1 MVGHFCYESGEHLAT
16 YTCEK
21 IELQA
26 MRCYQIVVIS
36 GINPLPKE
44 VKEDHRFYLSAADNV
59 KSPRS
64 RSIFVVDNG
73 LGHRF
78 NWVKIALDGKVSL
91 IETEALDK
99 EGIGYWMAKV
109 LHCVPFLPASEGKRI
124 RELSAFDDDFR
135 YLKSAMEALDR
146 INETAFDRLL
156 NWAFPARSE
165 QQEQSLKV
173 TLRNAA
179 ETIAAKERSGF
190 LSRYKDLF
198 NRYGVDLPIS
208 VPPTKTDL
216 ESPEYVLSYLSSI
229 HALQTALPEDHDEWH
244 TEHFTPAFSGLYSA
258 AQIGLDDPF
267 MDGRDC
273 IMRMTTRMACISLFS
288 DGVRSAAKRML
299 ESVADSR
306 GWHNSLEEN
315 YLDALI
321 PMLKRVIEGD
331 KITLADVEDLDKTL
345 ISNGLMV

>member
-1 MVGHFCYESGEHLAT
+1 MAGHFCYKSGENQVT
-16 YTCEK
+16 YVCEK
-21 IELQA
+21 IELPT
-26 MRCYQIVVIS
+26 MRCYQLVVIR
-36 GINPLPKE
+36 GINPLPEE
-44 VKEDHRFYLSAADNV
+44 VKEDYRFYLSAADSV
-59 KSPRS
+59 GSPRS
-64 RSIFVVDNG
+64 RSIFVIDNG
-73 LGHRF
+73 QWYRF

-99 EGIGYWMAKV
+99 EGAVHWMAKV

-173 TLRNAA
+173 ALRNAA
-179 ETIAAKERSGF
+179 EAIAAKERSGF

-198 NRYGVDLPIS
+198 NRYGVDLPIP
-208 VPPTKTDL
+208 VTPTKGDL
-216 ESPEYVLSYLSSI
+216 ENPEYVLSYLSSI
-229 HALQTALPEDHDEWH
+229 HALQAALPEDHDEWH
-244 TEHFTPAFSGLYSA
+244 TEHFTPTFNGLYSA

-273 IMRMTTRMACISLFS
+273 VMRMTTRFACLSHFS
-288 DGVRSAAKRML
+288 DGVSSAAKRML
-299 ESVADSR
+299 ESLADSR
-306 GWHNSLEEN
+306 GWHNNLEEN
-315 YLDALI
+315 YLDTLI
-321 PMLKRVIEGD
+321 PMLKRIIEGD
-331 KITLADVEDLDKTL
+331 RITLADVEDLDKTL
-345 ISNGLMV
+345 INNGLMV